1 MEKEILELLAYT
13 EVILKSTKKDTE
25 LLEGPEL
32 VKENI
37 RTKYK
42 SLEDKIKNI
51 IPEGEKLENYNDILK
66 RLK

>member
-13 EVILKSTKKDTE
+13 KVVLKSTKKDIE

-51 IPEGEKLENYNDILK
+51 IPEGENYNDILK

>member
-13 EVILKSTKKDTE
+13 EVVLKSTKKDIE

-32 VKENI
+32 VKKNI

>member
-1 MEKEILELLAYT
+1 MEKEKLKLLAYT
-13 EVILKSTKKDTE
+13 EVVKKKKKKDIE

>member
-1 MEKEILELLAYT
+1 MEKEIL
-13 EVILKSTKKDTE
+13 E

-51 IPEGEKLENYNDILK
+51 IPEGKKLENYNDILK
-66 RLK
+66 

>member
-13 EVILKSTKKDTE
+13 EVVLKSTEKDIE

-51 IPEGEKLENYNDILK
+51 IPEGEKL
-66 RLK
+66 